1 MGAPPSLSLRTEQ
14 MQLRIG
20 TLMNGVKRSPAA
32 RHDFLNPEWNTLD
45 SHVGKETTDIAKH
58 FAATPGVLPGVLDT

>member
-1 MGAPPSLSLRTEQ
+1 
-14 MQLRIG
+14 
-20 TLMNGVKRSPAA
+20 MNGVKRSPAA